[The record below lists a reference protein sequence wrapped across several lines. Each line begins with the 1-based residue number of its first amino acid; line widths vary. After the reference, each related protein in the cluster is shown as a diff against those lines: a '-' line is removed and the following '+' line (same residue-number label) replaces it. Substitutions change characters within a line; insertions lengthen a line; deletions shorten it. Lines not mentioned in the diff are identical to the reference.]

1 MLIAGFFFF
10 FFKPNRD
17 PSVVFNEQPAKDMY
31 WLDSQLSERSLFFA
45 SIGPVRLRLD
55 FTPSCFSFFPSRKG
69 AWGVGGGGVVSGV
82 HRVGPIQWAKPH
94 VPIGPPASARRPA
107 SCSRCS
113 ASPRCSASS
122 HEDAST
128 VQALVLMACHTCLC
142 CGVYGD
148 TLASC

>member
-1 MLIAGFFFF
+1 
-10 FFKPNRD
+10 
-17 PSVVFNEQPAKDMY
+17 MY

-69 AWGVGGGGVVSGV
+69 AWGVGGGGAVSGV
-82 HRVGPIQWAKPH
+82 HRVGPIQLLEVLLQDPQGLSLLTWAKPH

-107 SCSRCS
+107 SSLRCS

-142 CGVYGD
+142 FGVYGD
-148 TLASC
+148 TLASY